1 MQLSAEQ
8 DVSSEGSTYAKL
20 DKVERIIPEKSDK
33 IILHTEIITL
43 RTLWCIGKPQ
53 KIMLIVTHITEVIV
67 EYIPGLGFIEIRRTV
82 QVIERK

>member
-33 IILHTEIITL
+33 IIQYYGIHSLKKYFDKFDRLSEE
-43 RTLWCIGKPQ
+43 K
-53 KIMLIVTHITEVIV
+53 M
-67 EYIPGLGFIEIRRTV
+67 
-82 QVIERK
+82 

>member
-33 IILHTEIITL
+33 IIQ
-43 RTLWCIGKPQ
+43 CY
-53 KIMLIVTHITEVIV
+53 VIYSL
-67 EYIPGLGFIEIRRTV
+67 EKYFGEFDRLSE
-82 QVIERK
+82 EKM

>member
-33 IILHTEIITL
+33 IIQYYGIHSFRESTSMSLTA
-43 RTLWCIGKPQ
+43 
-53 KIMLIVTHITEVIV
+53 
-67 EYIPGLGFIEIRRTV
+67 Y
-82 QVIERK
+82 

>member
-33 IILHTEIITL
+33 IIQSLWKFISTKESTL
-43 RTLWCIGKPQ
+43 MSLAD
-53 KIMLIVTHITEVIV
+53 
-67 EYIPGLGFIEIRRTV
+67 Y
-82 QVIERK
+82 